1 MKTTRLPHRFLPF
14 ALALLV
20 AGCAELPK
28 LAAPDAAP
36 KAAAPQITE
45 ETLRDRARGQLAA
58 GVKQYDAGEFDG
70 AQKNLTASLDHGL
83 LSKVD
88 QSRARKLLAFIHCAS
103 GREAQCRDE
112 FRKAFEI
119 NPEFS
124 LSVAED
130 GHPIWGPVYRN
141 VRTQLVAEREA
152 AQQRKTP
159 VFVSLGKAEQLM
171 QDGMIKYDA
180 GDFAAAEKLLKE
192 SLAAGIALKADKVRA
207 MKHLAFSLCLQRRW
221 PEGRKVFMDIY
232 DIDPE
237 FDLTPAEAGHPE
249 WRLTFAGAKA
259 QAKREIAAK
268 EQAAHA
274 KAENEAKAKQ
284 AQAEKEAKAKQ
295 AQAAREKAARE
306 RPPAPPVAAPAAT
319 PKKN

>member
-1 MKTTRLPHRFLPF
+1 MRPLSRILPI
-14 ALALLV
+14 ALALLL

-28 LAAPDAAP
+28 LLQPAPEAAAP

-45 ETLRDRARGQLAA
+45 ESLRDRARNQLAL
-58 GVKQYDAGEFDG
+58 GVKQYEAGEYDA
-70 AQKNLTASLDHGL
+70 AQKSLTASLDHGL

-88 QSRARKLLAFIHCAS
+88 QSRARKLLAFIHCGS
-103 GREAQCRDE
+103 GREAACRDE

-124 LSVAED
+124 LTVAED

-159 VFVSLGKAEQLM
+159 SFIPLGKAEQAF
-171 QDGMIKYDA
+171 QDGLIKYDA
-180 GDFAAAEKLLKE
+180 GDYAAAERLLKAA
-192 SLAAGIALKADKVRA
+192 LAEGLKDDAEKVRA

-221 PEGRKVFMDIY
+221 PEGRKVFLEIY
-232 DIDPE
+232 TIKPD

-259 QAKREIAAK
+259 QAKREMAAKEAQAKK
-268 EQAAHA
+268 EQAAR
-274 KAENEAKAKQ
+274 E
-284 AQAEKEAKAKQ
+284 
-295 AQAAREKAARE
+295 AQAAKEKAATS
-306 RPPAPPVAAPAAT
+306 RPAAPPPPVTAPAPKKAP
-319 PKKN
+319 